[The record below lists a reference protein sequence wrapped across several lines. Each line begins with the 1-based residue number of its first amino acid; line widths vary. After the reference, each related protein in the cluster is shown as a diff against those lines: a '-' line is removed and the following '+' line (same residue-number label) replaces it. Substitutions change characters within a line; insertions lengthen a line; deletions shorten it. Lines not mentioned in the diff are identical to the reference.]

1 MPEFADLEIR
11 IFPLEPDGYP
21 VELTLN
27 NEQQYQRGHLDPDSL
42 PTISGVD
49 PTEEGEQLM
58 AWLLSHEALKSAW
71 AEVRGQQ
78 PQRRI
83 RLRIDADVPE
93 LHALPWELLRDSGNG
108 AAPQDLAAAAGTPF
122 SRYLAGRWQPGSPV
136 LQRPVRVLVAIA
148 NPENLSEYKLESINV
163 DHEWELLQ
171 TATADQPDVELT
183 LLPQPCTLSSLE
195 TNLKNGY
202 HVLHFIGHGTFHQK
216 KGEAERAVLFLANEE
231 NQVARAGEEELV
243 GMLARQLADT
253 DQRQDDKLRLVFLAS
268 CQTATRS
275 PADAFRGLAP
285 KLVAA
290 GVPAVLA
297 MQDLVPIDTARQ
309 FAATF
314 YKQLLEH
321 GQVDLASNEARSSV
335 LTAKLPGA
343 AVPVLFSRLK
353 GSQLFGQRGFL
364 SSGKESNFWPFLL
377 DDIRD
382 GQVTV
387 FLGPGVTDGLLP
399 DRTSVARSLADHY
412 GYPLANH
419 ESLVH
424 VAQFV
429 GVNARRNPKKTMG
442 NAYLAQLKQGLFNY
456 LDIQLTDEQEKKFKN
471 TSLSETVEKL
481 NWAEKVLAFQED
493 EIHHQLADL
502 GIPLFLTTNVDN
514 FMMEALKHRGWEPT
528 RVGLRWQ
535 QPEAGDI
542 HYLLDHEP
550 SPERPVVL
558 HLNGHDGDPEQLK
571 NLVLS
576 EDDYLKHLIGLS
588 RDQELHLP
596 MDVIGMLAE
605 HSFLFLGYQLDD
617 WEFRVILHGLLP
629 EIAKLKD
636 GDIRHVG
643 VQLELKDAPS
653 MEKARAYL
661 GDYLGKS
668 DIDIYWGSSQQ
679 FVNELHSAWQER
691 AAGEAR

>member
-1 MPEFADLEIR
+1 M
-11 IFPLEPDGYP
+11 
-21 VELTLN
+21 
-27 NEQQYQRGHLDPDSL
+27 
-42 PTISGVD
+42 ISGVD
-49 PTEEGEQLM
+49 PIDEGEQLL

-83 RLRIDADVPE
+83 RLRIDAAAPE
-93 LHALPWELLRDSGNG
+93 LHALPWELLRDPGDG
-108 AAPQDLAAAAGTPF
+108 AAPLDLAATVATPF
-122 SRYLAGRWQPGSPV
+122 SRYLAGRWQPGRPV
-136 LQRPVRVLVAIA
+136 LKRPVRVLVAIA
-148 NPENLSEYKLESINV
+148 NPENLEQHQQEPLDV
-163 DHEWELLQ
+163 DQEWEILQ
-171 TATADQPDVELT
+171 SAADQPGVKLT
-183 LLPQPCTLSSLE
+183 LLPQPCTLLKLE
-195 TNLKNGY
+195 QELKKGY
-202 HVLHFIGHGTFHQK
+202 HVLHFIGHGAYSK
-216 KGEAERAVLFLANEE
+216 KEGRVALFLADETNKVA
-231 NQVARAGEEELV
+231 QVYDEDLV
-243 GMLARQLADT
+243 NMLAHQLADT

-297 MQDLVPIDTARQ
+297 MQDRVPIETARQ

-314 YKQLLEH
+314 YRQLLEH
-321 GQVDLASNEARSSV
+321 GQVDLASNEARSAV

-353 GSQLFGQRGFL
+353 GSQLFGQRGRL
-364 SSGKESNFWPFLL
+364 SSGQEDNFWPFLL
-377 DDIRD
+377 DDLQD
-382 GQVTV
+382 GMVTA

-399 DRTSVARSLADHY
+399 DRKSVARQLAESY
-412 GYPLANH
+412 GYPLADH

-429 GVNARRNPKKTMG
+429 GVNARRNPRETMAR
-442 NAYLAQLKQGLFNY
+442 AYLSELKRGLFNF
-456 LDIQLTDEQEKKFKN
+456 LDIQTTAEQEKQFEG
-471 TSLSETVEKL
+471 TSFCETVEAL
-481 NWAEKVLAFQED
+481 NWAEKVLALKED

-502 GIPLFLTTNVDN
+502 GFSLFLTTNVDN
-514 FMMEALKHRGWEPT
+514 FMVEALKHKGLEP
-528 RVGLRWQ
+528 RRIGLRWQ
-535 QPEAGDI
+535 QPEAGDP
-542 HYLLDHEP
+542 HYLLDDEP
-550 SPERPVVL
+550 SSKRPVVL
-558 HLNGHDGDPEQLK
+558 HLNGNDSDPEQLK
-571 NLVLS
+571 NMVLS

-596 MDVIGMLAE
+596 MDVVGKLAE

-629 EIAKLKD
+629 EIAKLNE
-636 GDIRHVG
+636 GNIRHVG
-643 VQLELKDAPS
+643 VQLELSDAPS

-691 AAGEAR
+691 VPGEAR